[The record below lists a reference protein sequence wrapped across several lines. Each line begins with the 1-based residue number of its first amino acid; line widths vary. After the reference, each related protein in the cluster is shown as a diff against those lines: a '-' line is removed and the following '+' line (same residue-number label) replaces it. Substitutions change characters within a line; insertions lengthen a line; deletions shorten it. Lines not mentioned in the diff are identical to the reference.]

1 VTSLVWWLL
10 AAAEAAAL
18 VVIAPRLWRAARGAR
33 RLVTTSS
40 EVTDLTPTVA
50 GDDTRPAIS
59 IVIPARNEAARI
71 ADCLAP
77 LRSAPGVLEV
87 IVVDDESSDATAQI
101 AEQHGATVVRGA
113 ALPPEWVG
121 KAWALQQGVAI
132 AKGDVVVTLD
142 ADARPSAQLP
152 SAARDALLQSSA
164 QLATVA
170 PRFRCRSQLGRWLH
184 AAMLTSLVY
193 RHAAGARQA
202 RRDAVANGQCMVFR
216 RHDALHDDW
225 FAAVRSSTIEDVAL
239 VRWLVAR
246 GKQVEMF
253 DGRDL
258 LVVEM
263 FDSFSDTW
271 RGWGRSLA
279 LSTVESRWRQ
289 FSGVLVTALTL
300 VAPLLLVVAAL
311 FSRPEAA
318 APTSMT
324 AAFAVLSGMTMVLV
338 AIRIGT
344 LIGTRRAYERGGLGY
359 WLSPFADLLAWFVVV
374 RGTFFPSREWR
385 GRTY

>member
-1 VTSLVWWLL
+1 MTSLVWWLL
-10 AAAEAAAL
+10 TAAEAAAL
-18 VVIAPRLWRAARGAR
+18 VVVAPRLWRAARGAR

-40 EVTDLTPTVA
+40 EVTGLTPTA
-50 GDDTRPAIS
+50 TGDDTRPAIS
-59 IVIPARNEAARI
+59 VVIPARNEAVRI
-71 ADCLAP
+71 TDCLAP
-77 LRSAPGVLEV
+77 LRGAPGVLEV
-87 IVVDDESSDATAQI
+87 IVVDDESSDDTAQM
-101 AEQHGATVVRGA
+101 AERLGAIVVRGA

-121 KAWALQQGVAI
+121 KAWALQQGVAV
-132 AKGDVVVTLD
+132 ARGDVVVTLD
-142 ADARPSAQLP
+142 ADARPSALLP
-152 SAARDALLQSSA
+152 LAARDALLQSDA

-170 PRFRCRSQLGRWLH
+170 PRFRCRSQFGRWLH

-193 RHAAGARQA
+193 RNGAGAGLA

-216 RHDALHDDW
+216 RLDALHDDW

-253 DGRDL
+253 DGRDA

-263 FDSFSDTW
+263 FGSFGDTW

-279 LSTVESRWRQ
+279 LATVESRWRQ
-289 FSGVLVTALTL
+289 FTGVFVTALAL
-300 VAPLLLVVAAL
+300 VTPLLLVVVGLATQLLLFTPLSVAL
-311 FSRPEAA
+311 
-318 APTSMT
+318 
-324 AAFAVLSGMTMVLV
+324 L

-344 LIGTRRAYERGGLGY
+344 LVGTRRAYERGGLGY

-374 RGTFFPSREWR
+374 RGTFAPSREWR

>member
-1 VTSLVWWLL
+1 MTSLVWWLL

-152 SAARDALLQSSA
+152 LAARDALLQSSA

-170 PRFRCRSQLGRWLH
+170 PRFRCRNQLGRWLH

-225 FAAVRSSTIEDVAL
+225 FTAVRSSTIEDVAL

-300 VAPLLLVVAAL
+300 VAPLLLVVALL

-324 AAFAVLSGMTMVLV
+324 AASAVLSGMTMVLV

>member
-1 VTSLVWWLL
+1 VVATPTRSACVTSLVWWLL

-18 VVIAPRLWRAARGAR
+18 VVVAPRLWRAARGAH
-33 RLVTTSS
+33 RLV
-40 EVTDLTPTVA
+40 A
-50 GDDTRPAIS
+50 GGDVVGAGSIS
-59 IVIPARNEAARI
+59 VVIPARNEAARI
-71 ADCLAP
+71 ADCLAA
-77 LRSAPGVLEV
+77 LRGAPGVLEV

-101 AEQHGATVVRGA
+101 AEQCGATVVRGA
-113 ALPPEWVG
+113 ALPAEWVG
-121 KAWALQQGVAI
+121 KAWALQQGVAV

-142 ADARPSAQLP
+142 ADTRPSAQLP
-152 SAARDALLQSSA
+152 LAARDALLQSDA
-164 QLATVA
+164 HLATVA

-225 FAAVRSSTIEDVAL
+225 FTAVRSSTIEDVAL

-279 LSTVESRWRQ
+279 LTTVESPWRQ

-300 VAPLLLVVAAL
+300 VAPLLLVAVGGVTQSL
-311 FSRPEAA
+311 FFTPFSA
-318 APTSMT
+318 T
-324 AAFAVLSGMTMVLV
+324 LL

-359 WLSPFADLLAWFVVV
+359 WLSPFADLLAWIVVV
-374 RGTFFPSREWR
+374 RGTMFPSRQWR

>member
-1 VTSLVWWLL
+1 MTSLVWWLL

-59 IVIPARNEAARI
+59 VVIPARNEAARI

-101 AEQHGATVVRGA
+101 AEQYGATVVRGA
-113 ALPPEWVG
+113 ALPAEWVG
-121 KAWALQQGVAI
+121 KAWALQQGVAV

-142 ADARPSAQLP
+142 ADARPLTQLP
-152 SAARDALLQSSA
+152 SAARDALLQSDA
-164 QLATVA
+164 HLATVA

-216 RHDALHDDW
+216 RHDALRGDW
-225 FAAVRSSTIEDVAL
+225 FTAVRSSTIEDVAL
-239 VRWLVAR
+239 ARWLVAR

-300 VAPLLLVVAAL
+300 VAPSLLVVAAL

-324 AAFAVLSGMTMVLV
+324 AASAVLSGMTMVLV

-359 WLSPFADLLAWFVVV
+359 WLSPFADLLAWIVVV
-374 RGTFFPSREWR
+374 RGTMFPSRQWR

>member
-1 VTSLVWWLL
+1 
-10 AAAEAAAL
+10 
-18 VVIAPRLWRAARGAR
+18 
-33 RLVTTSS
+33 
-40 EVTDLTPTVA
+40 
-50 GDDTRPAIS
+50 
-59 IVIPARNEAARI
+59 
-71 ADCLAP
+71 
-77 LRSAPGVLEV
+77 
-87 IVVDDESSDATAQI
+87 
-101 AEQHGATVVRGA
+101 
-113 ALPPEWVG
+113 
-121 KAWALQQGVAI
+121 
-132 AKGDVVVTLD
+132 
-142 ADARPSAQLP
+142 
-152 SAARDALLQSSA
+152 
-164 QLATVA
+164 
-170 PRFRCRSQLGRWLH
+170 
-184 AAMLTSLVY
+184 
-193 RHAAGARQA
+193 
-202 RRDAVANGQCMVFR
+202 
-216 RHDALHDDW
+216 
-225 FAAVRSSTIEDVAL
+225 
-239 VRWLVAR
+239 LVAR

-279 LSTVESRWRQ
+279 LSTVEPRWRQ

-324 AAFAVLSGMTMVLV
+324 AASAVLSGMTMVLV
-338 AIRIGT
+338 AIRTGT